1 MDQLEEIKSKI
12 DIVELISESLPLKR
26 AGRNF
31 KTNCPF
37 HNEKTPSLII
47 SPERQIW
54 HCFGCSRGGDVFR
67 FVMEK
72 ENMEFVEA
80 LRLLAKRAGVALKSF
95 SAQDSRPKDQLYSAN
110 YTSVQFYEYL
120 LWKHRIGA
128 RARAYLDRRQIKE
141 KTAKI
146 FKLGFAPPQGDILT
160 RFMIQK
166 KHFTKDELH
175 DAGLTF
181 VKDGQ
186 VRDLFRGRLIFP
198 LIDHRDNVVGFAGR
212 VIDQGEPKYFNTY
225 ETQIFHKGSFLYGLN
240 VTKEAIKKVGFV
252 VLVEGETD
260 AIASYQAGV
269 ENVVATKGT
278 ALTTEQLQLLRR
290 YTKEIVVGFDAD
302 LAGDAAAR
310 RGMIMA
316 DNMGFDVKVVRLLAG
331 KDPDECIKKDPRLWE
346 ESIKEA
352 VGFVDHLIDSSIIR
366 FGRDSAQAKRQTAE
380 EVLPVLAA
388 LEDEI
393 VKSHYLQELAKVINI
408 PEEALAKAM
417 TKYQAPQVSVVV
429 TDVYPQEQ
437 KPRSLL
443 LEEYLFSLILHL
455 AALGKA
461 NLTVAKA
468 ALAEIEE
475 EWLAHFSSKQL
486 LAFMLQNLTPTNPDS
501 IGAKSGKSG
510 SDIVGS
516 GLTFRGEFRISD
528 IVKQSPPELAQLIDL
543 LWLSDLGDWTEDEKH
558 LRSELDKTI
567 RETRVLFIRRKLSE
581 LSGSIAQAQVQDKEQ
596 DLVKLNK
603 QFIALRKQLEG
614 ATDEKVKH

>member
-1 MDQLEEIKSKI
+1 MALSIMDQLEEIKSKI

-37 HNEKTPSLII
+37 HNEKTPSLIV

-54 HCFGCSRGGDVFR
+54 HCFGCSRGGDIFR

-80 LRLLAKRAGVALKSF
+80 LRLLAKRVGVVLKSY
-95 SAQDSRPKDQLYSAN
+95 SAQDSRPKDRLYSAN
-110 YTSVQFYEYL
+110 YTAVQFYEYM

-128 RARAYLDRRQIKE
+128 RARAYLGRRQIKE
-141 KTAKI
+141 KTAKV
-146 FKLGFAPPQGDILT
+146 FKLGYAPPQGNILT
-160 RFMIQK
+160 RFMMQK

-186 VRDLFRGRLIFP
+186 IRDLFRGRLIFP
-198 LIDHRDNVVGFAGR
+198 LIDHRDNMVGFAGR
-212 VIDQGEPKYFNTY
+212 VIDYGEPKYFNTY

-240 VTKEAIKKVGFV
+240 VTKEAIKKVGFA

-278 ALTTEQLQLLRR
+278 ALTPEQLQLLRR

-331 KDPDECIKKDPRLWE
+331 KDPDECIKKDPKLWE
-346 ESIKEA
+346 ESIKKA
-352 VGFVDHLIDSSIIR
+352 VGFVDHLIDSSVAR
-366 FGRDSAQAKRQTAE
+366 FGRDSAQAKREIAE

-388 LEDEI
+388 LDDE
-393 VKSHYLQELAKVINI
+393 VVRAHYLQELAKVINI
-408 PEEALAKAM
+408 PEEVLVRSM
-417 TKYQAPQVSVVV
+417 TRYQNPQVPVAHEA
-429 TDVYPQEQ
+429 DYPQEQ
-437 KPRSLL
+437 KPRSQV

-455 AALGKA
+455 AALGKSG
-461 NLTVAKA
+461 LTVARA

-475 EWLAHFSSKQL
+475 AWLAHFSSQQL
-486 LAFMLQNLTPTNPDS
+486 LAFMLQNLTPT
-501 IGAKSGKSG
+501 KSGKSG
-510 SDIVGS
+510 
-516 GLTFRGEFRISD
+516 LTSRGEFRISE
-528 IVKQSPPELAQLIDL
+528 IVKKSPPELVELIDL

-581 LSGSIAQAQVQDKEQ
+581 LSGAIAQAQIQNKEQ

-603 QFIALRKQLEG
+603 QFISLRKQLEG
-614 ATDEKVKH
+614 ATDEKAKH